1 MKHCSS
7 YALSFVRFEMGK
19 THCSLSLNKYGCV
32 FLTLSLFST
41 QYSEVELKQKV
52 VGLFFVCFCL
62 GFFPPVLSMDWHC
75 SNVGGIMQSLVNLK
89 EANKALALSFIYTL
103 RLNRI

>member
-19 THCSLSLNKYGCV
+19 TQCSLNLNKSGCV

-41 QYSEVELKQKV
+41 QCSEVELKQKA
-52 VGLFFVCFCL
+52 VGLFFVSFWV
-62 GFFPPVLSMDWHC
+62 FFPLVLSMDWHC

-89 EANKALALSFIYTL
+89 EANKALALSFIYIL